1 MTKIEKNRDRI
12 LQALNDYGKL
22 SISEVVEMLGISEA
36 TARRLFSELERD
48 NLLLRVHGGIRSL
61 LQSSDGAYSFN
72 YELRLH
78 IKEKHV
84 IGRHAAKL
92 IEANDRV
99 FLDSGT
105 TTRACGA
112 ALKERLEVES
122 ITNLRMITNSLA
134 YTDTLARVCPVFLTG
149 GLINADKMELYDAS
163 TLDTLRNYHFT
174 KAFFGTDAI
183 TDNLELMTSD
193 DDTSRLIKTVVDN
206 SSKVIILADSSKI
219 GRKSFIVSGE
229 LKSSK
234 YTLITDSGAPELF
247 VKKLRSHGVEV
258 IIA

>member
-1 MTKIEKNRDRI
+1 MTKIEKNRDKI
-12 LQALNDYGKL
+12 LRALNDYGKL
-22 SISEVVEMLGISEA
+22 TIGEVVEMLGISEA
-36 TARRLFSELERD
+36 TARRLFGELERD

-61 LQSSDGAYSFN
+61 LQSSDAAYSFN
-72 YELRLH
+72 RELQLH
-78 IKEKHV
+78 IKEKQL
-84 IGRHAAKL
+84 IGRCAANL
-92 IEANDRV
+92 IEDNDRV

-105 TTRACGA
+105 TTRSCGT
-112 ALKERLEVES
+112 ALKERLEREA
-122 ITNLRMITNSLA
+122 ITNLWMITNSLA
-134 YTDTLARVCPVFLTG
+134 YTDILAKVCPVFLTG
-149 GLINADKMELYDAS
+149 GLINADKMELYDAN

-193 DDTSRLIKTVVDN
+193 DDTNRLIKTVVAN
-206 SSKVIILADSSKI
+206 SAKVIILADSSKI
-219 GRKSFIVSGE
+219 GRKSFIISGV

-247 VKKLRSHGVEV
+247 VQKLRSQGVEV